1 MYLGKPLAAPAG
13 ALPAA
18 LAASALEGRLTI
30 YAGAGVS
37 AAPPTN
43 LPGAAG
49 LAKLLFDHL
58 SPTLPMAGVDK
69 WNLLAVADRVAAHPA
84 GGSLLRS
91 AILRVA
97 SMTSARHNYAHSALA
112 LLLCEG
118 VATVIETNYDDC
130 IERAALPERLTVVV
144 TDSDR
149 IDMRMNS
156 LLKVHGCAT
165 RPSTMLVTTDDLANA
180 PLFAAAELAARL
192 SSGDVAFIGLGSPAD
207 YVRSSLD
214 QLVAR
219 VGMDRLTVVD
229 PKMSDW
235 TATDWPAI
243 LAGLDANKRVA
254 ESADEFCDALLRAY
268 LQETRANLR
277 AKVANLDTAHPQRL
291 GVEAILAALETR
303 DGVWALRWLRCLAW
317 EFSVGK
323 AVATASRTLLALLA
337 LACLAGADQV
347 FLTSSGWIG
356 LDGDLEGARMTAL
369 VSDSL
374 PLGSRMAIEAIQRVN
389 DARAEDR
396 LPAGADVIVACCGHI
411 GPLGS
416 TEVEGSRGLRARDI
430 LGAPVAAVSMPDNI
444 LDEASYDHIIDSA
457 TAGRIFLIAG
467 DYIIEAA

>member
-1 MYLGKPLAAPAG
+1 MYLGKPLATPAG

-18 LAASALEGRLTI
+18 LAASALDGRLTI

-37 AAPPTN
+37 AAAPTN

-58 SPTLPMAGVDK
+58 AATIPMGGVDE
-69 WNLLAVADRVAAHPA
+69 WDLLAVADRVAAQPA
-84 GGSLLRS
+84 GKPLIRS

-97 SMTSARHNYAHSALA
+97 SMTSARHNYAHSVLA

-130 IERAALPERLTVVV
+130 IERAALPERLSVVV
-144 TDSDR
+144 TDADR
-149 IDMRMNS
+149 IDMRMAS

-165 RPSTMLVTTDDLANA
+165 RPSTMLVSTHDLDNA

-219 VGMDRLTVVD
+219 VGMDRLTVID

-235 TATDWPAI
+235 TQTDWPDI
-243 LAGLDANKRVA
+243 LAGLDAQRRVA

-268 LQETRANLR
+268 LHATRANLR
-277 AKVANLDTAHPQRL
+277 AKLVSLDTAHPQRL
-291 GVEAILAALETR
+291 GVEAILAGLETR

-337 LACLAGADQV
+337 LGCLAGRDQV
-347 FLTSSGWIG
+347 CLGPSGWIC
-356 LDGDLEGARMTAL
+356 LDGDLDGARMTAL

-416 TEVEGSRGLRARDI
+416 AEVQGARGLRARDI
-430 LGAPVAAVSMPDNI
+430 LRTPAPTTTMPDNI
-444 LDEASYDHIIDSA
+444 LDEATPDHLIDSA